1 MRSVKVEMS
10 MRTRSLVSIKAAA
23 TPWGFNTLGVIILY
37 DEDEGDHED
46 DDIDDCHLRG
56 VSGRGDFPLF
66 VAAPPHQHLSPILA

>member
-1 MRSVKVEMS
+1 

-23 TPWGFNTLGVIILY
+23 TPWGFNTLGVIILC
-37 DEDEGDHED
+37 DEDEDED
-46 DDIDDCHLRG
+46 DHKDDDNDDCHLRG

>member
-1 MRSVKVEMS
+1 

-37 DEDEGDHED
+37 DEDEDDHKD
-46 DDIDDCHLRG
+46 DDNDDCHLRG